1 MVLKKVLGQ
10 LRIANL
16 MALEYSLPTYQD
28 LVHIEKDSI
37 YQFTTFAWF
46 ASMTRQWPVIA
57 NYDRNDKMQRYGLT
71 STPWQMDY
79 VSYKSNVHCRDVEIL
94 C

>member
-1 MVLKKVLGQ
+1 MVIKKVLGQ

-28 LVHIEKDSI
+28 LVHIEQDSI

-46 ASMTRQWPVIA
+46 VSMTRQWPVIA
-57 NYDRNDKMQRYGLT
+57 N
-71 STPWQMDY
+71 
-79 VSYKSNVHCRDVEIL
+79 
-94 C
+94 

>member
-10 LRIANL
+10 LRQANL

-37 YQFTTFAWF
+37 YQLTTFA
-46 ASMTRQWPVIA
+46 
-57 NYDRNDKMQRYGLT
+57 
-71 STPWQMDY
+71 
-79 VSYKSNVHCRDVEIL
+79 
-94 C
+94 